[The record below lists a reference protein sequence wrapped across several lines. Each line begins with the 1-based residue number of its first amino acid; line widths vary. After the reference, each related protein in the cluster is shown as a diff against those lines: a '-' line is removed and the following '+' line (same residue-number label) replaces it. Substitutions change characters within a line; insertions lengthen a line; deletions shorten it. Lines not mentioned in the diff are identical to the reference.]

1 MLFSFILFLL
11 IGFIPYISAFF
22 ALEIGLQ
29 QTKKLLPNTLIY
41 FFFYS
46 IFKLFASSVAL
57 TELQGHNI
65 QTFIFSVV
73 VNSFEF
79 VAFRYALVHNKV
91 KSSIKG
97 NTIAFWWSFI
107 SSFVTSILTFIS
119 NSRTYELEPHHIS
132 YSLSTISYLFIIFAM
147 QNLSFS
153 INQYTKISELSA
165 FQQLY
170 VFLLGIP
177 AAITSIDTTGLV
189 PAYIPDILK
198 VFASA
203 LLYFVSR
210 FFHSNEE
217 NKAQKTK

>member
-1 MLFSFILFLL
+1 MLFSFLLFLL

-22 ALEIGLQ
+22 ALEISLQ
-29 QTKKLLPNTLIY
+29 QTKKLIANTLIY

-79 VAFRYALVHNKV
+79 VAFRYALIQNKV
-91 KSSIKG
+91 KNSLKG
-97 NTIAFWWSFI
+97 NIIAFWWSFI
-107 SSFVTSILTFIS
+107 SSFTTTILTFIS

-153 INQYTKISELSA
+153 ISQFTKISELSI
-165 FQQLY
+165 FQQLF

-177 AAITSIDTTGLV
+177 GAITSIDTTGIV
-189 PAYIPDILK
+189 PAYVPDILK
-198 VFASA
+198 IFASA
-203 LLYFVSR
+203 LLWFVSR
-210 FFHSNEE
+210 FFTSYEDS
-217 NKAQKTK
+217 KLSKTK